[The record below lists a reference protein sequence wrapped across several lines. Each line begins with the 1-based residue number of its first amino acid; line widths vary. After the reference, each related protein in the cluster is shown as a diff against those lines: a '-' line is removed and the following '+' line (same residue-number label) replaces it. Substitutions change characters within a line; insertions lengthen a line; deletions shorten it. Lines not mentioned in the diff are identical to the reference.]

1 MSRILEFWLVLGNT
15 FDGIEELK
23 FNVVL
28 DEFKEDTMNFI
39 VEFETPELLS
49 IGYTKE
55 LLVAKILDQS
65 FFRSESSYQTTAE
78 NSVITYTLPKMTSL

>member
-1 MSRILEFWLVLGNT
+1 MLGDT
-15 FDGIEELK
+15 FDGIEDVK

-28 DEFKEDTMNFI
+28 DDFKEDTMNFI
-39 VEFETPELLS
+39 VDFETPELLS
-49 IGYTKE
+49 LGHTKE

-78 NSVITYTLPKMTSL
+78 NSVITYTLPKITS